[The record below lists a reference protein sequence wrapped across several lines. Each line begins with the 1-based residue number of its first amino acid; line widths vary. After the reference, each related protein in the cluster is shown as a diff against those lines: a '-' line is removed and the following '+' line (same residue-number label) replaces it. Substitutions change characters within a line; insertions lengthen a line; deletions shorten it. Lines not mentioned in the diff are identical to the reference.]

1 MQEMI
6 MTGQYVC
13 FESAD
18 KAVLK
23 NFEIQGSMSH
33 NYGERHY
40 IDKFKGGIMGHLIDQ
55 VVAMMGRPEKITQFS
70 KSAPGFPDNNKNNCL
85 MIIEY
90 HIQQ

>member
-1 MQEMI
+1 
-6 MTGQYVC
+6 
-13 FESAD
+13 
-18 KAVLK
+18 
-23 NFEIQGSMSH
+23 
-33 NYGERHY
+33 
-40 IDKFKGGIMGHLIDQ
+40 MGHLIDQ